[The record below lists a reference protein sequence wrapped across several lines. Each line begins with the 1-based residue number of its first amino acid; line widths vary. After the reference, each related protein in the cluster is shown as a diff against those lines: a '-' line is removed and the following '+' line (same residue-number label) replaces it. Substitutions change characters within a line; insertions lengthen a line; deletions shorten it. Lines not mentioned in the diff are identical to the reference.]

1 LGTHATWDAVCLS
14 FMQETQGCIGRRP
27 RAGSPTV
34 VIVAS
39 AVAFRCL
46 PACLLACRSV
56 GCTGLTSSV
65 AQGTLDEFIE
75 LMEYVRSGAK
85 KDIPLQTRPI
95 EKANE
100 AVADLRA
107 GTIIG
112 RCN

>member
-1 LGTHATWDAVCLS
+1 
-14 FMQETQGCIGRRP
+14 
-27 RAGSPTV
+27 
-34 VIVAS
+34 
-39 AVAFRCL
+39 
-46 PACLLACRSV
+46 
-56 GCTGLTSSV
+56 V